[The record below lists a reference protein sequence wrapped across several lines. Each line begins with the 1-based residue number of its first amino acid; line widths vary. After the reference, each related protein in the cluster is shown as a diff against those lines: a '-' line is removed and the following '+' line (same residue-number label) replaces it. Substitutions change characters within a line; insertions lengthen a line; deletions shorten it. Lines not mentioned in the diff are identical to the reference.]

1 MHNKIKQFML
11 ALRALNAPGFALL
24 RVKLIK
30 TCGLQTFGDLLFDLL
45 LLWNE
50 PTDIGSYMR

>member
-1 MHNKIKQFML
+1 ML
-11 ALRALNAPGFALL
+11 ALRALNASGFALL

-30 TCGLQTFGDLLFDLL
+30 TCGLQTSGDLLFDLL